1 MKTKIVNLTPH
12 DIVITDGPTFPPSGT
27 VARVSVQ
34 QVDDGDINGIPVKT
48 QTFGDIVDLPAPQ
61 KDTIFIVSAMVLN
74 AAKAQGR
81 TDVVAPD
88 TANAVRNDDG
98 HIVSVPGF
106 IR

>member
-1 MKTKIVNLTPH
+1 MTKIINLTPH
-12 DIVITDGPTFPPSGT
+12 DITITDGPTFPPSGT

-34 QVDDGDINGIPVKT
+34 QVDDGDINGVPVKK

-61 KDTIFIVSAMVLN
+61 KDTIFIVSALVLN

>member
-1 MKTKIVNLTPH
+1 MKIVNLTPH
-12 DIVITDGPTFPPSGT
+12 DIVITDGPTFPPSGI

-34 QVDDGDINGIPVKT
+34 QVDDGNINGVPVKK
-48 QTFGDIVDLPAPQ
+48 QTFGDIVGLPAPQ
-61 KDTIFIVSAMVLN
+61 QDTVFVVSAMVLN

-88 TANAVRNDDG
+88 TANAVRDDNG

-106 IR
+106 VR

>member
-1 MKTKIVNLTPH
+1 MTKIVNLTPH
-12 DIVITDGPTFPPSGT
+12 DITITDGPTFPPSGT

-34 QVDDGDINGIPVKT
+34 QVDAGAINGIPVKT

-61 KDTIFIVSAMVLN
+61 DGTVFIVSAIVLA
-74 AAKAQGR
+74 AAKAVGR

-88 TANAVRNDDG
+88 TSNAVRNDQG

-106 IR
+106 IK

>member
-1 MKTKIVNLTPH
+1 MTKIVNLTPH

-34 QVDDGDINGIPVKT
+34 QVDAGTIAGIPVNT
-48 QTFGDIVDLPAPQ
+48 QTFGDIVGLPAPQ
-61 KDTIFIVSAMVLN
+61 QDTVFVVSAMVLN

-88 TANAVRNDDG
+88 TANAVRNADG

-106 IR
+106 IK

>member
-1 MKTKIVNLTPH
+1 MKIINLTPH
-12 DIVITDGPTFPPSGT
+12 DVVITDGPTFPPSGT

-34 QVDDGDINGIPVKT
+34 QVDAGDIDGIPVKT
-48 QTFGDIVDLPAPQ
+48 QIFGDIVGLPAPQ
-61 KDTIFIVSAMVLN
+61 QDTVFVVSAMVLN

-106 IR
+106 VK